1 MGRQMKV
8 ALELQPC
15 CRQQTG
21 IGTYTYELA
30 RRLTN
35 QGGLEFCGNLFNF
48 ASRTGSRAAMRD
60 ISMPVRECRELSYG
74 LYRRI
79 WHLCPISYDSLFPG
93 GADLTVFF
101 DYIVPP
107 RISGKVITTIHD
119 MTYVRYPEMMNQ
131 KNLRRIRR
139 DFEYSL
145 ERSARILTVSEFSK
159 REIMELLHIPAE
171 KISVVYN
178 APALREEAADFETV
192 AEKYQIDDPY
202 ILYVGTIEPRKNLMR
217 LLKAFRLMKKEQ
229 GIEHKLVL
237 AGGSGWRNKEVYQM
251 AESLPCAQDVIFTG
265 YVSEGEKSA
274 LYRHAAVFAF
284 PTLYEGFGIPVLE
297 AQSCGVPVLTSDCAS
312 LPEVGGEGALY
323 VNPYDEKAIAQG
335 LWKLLTDRE
344 LAEKLVRAGYENRKR
359 FSWERSAE
367 RLCEIIEKEV
377 GHGME
382 ETIPPVDGENL

>member
-1 MGRQMKV
+1 MKV

-48 ASRTGSRAAMRD
+48 ASRTDSRAAMRD
-60 ISMPVRECRELSYG
+60 ISMPVRECKELSYG

-93 GADLTVFF
+93 GADLTLFF

-159 REIMELLHIPAE
+159 REIMEQLHIPAE

-178 APALREEAADFETV
+178 APALREEAADFEAV
-192 AEKYQIDDPY
+192 AEKYQIDNPY
-202 ILYVGTIEPRKNLMR
+202 ILYVGTIEPRKNLAR
-217 LLKAFRLMKKEQ
+217 LLKAFQLMKKEQ

-237 AGGSGWRNKEVYQM
+237 AGGSGWKNKEIYQM

-297 AQSCGVPVLTSDCAS
+297 AQSCGVPVLTSDCSS
-312 LPEVGGEGALY
+312 LPEVGGDGGLY

-335 LWKLLTDRE
+335 LWKLLADRE

>member
-1 MGRQMKV
+1 MKV

-15 CRQQTG
+15 CRQRTG

-48 ASRTGSRAAMRD
+48 ASRTDSRAAMRD
-60 ISMPVRECRELSYG
+60 ISMPVRECKELSYG

-145 ERSARILTVSEFSK
+145 ERSTRILTVSEFSK
-159 REIMELLHIPAE
+159 REIMELLYIPAE

-178 APALREEAADFETV
+178 APALREEAADFEAV

-202 ILYVGTIEPRKNLMR
+202 ILYVGTIEPRKNLAR
-217 LLKAFRLMKKEQ
+217 LLKAFQLMKKEQ

-237 AGGSGWRNKEVYQM
+237 AGGSGWKNKEIYQM

-297 AQSCGVPVLTSDCAS
+297 AQNCGVPVLTSDCSS
-312 LPEVGGEGALY
+312 LPEVGGDGALY

-344 LAEKLVRAGYENRKR
+344 LAEKLVPAGYENRKR